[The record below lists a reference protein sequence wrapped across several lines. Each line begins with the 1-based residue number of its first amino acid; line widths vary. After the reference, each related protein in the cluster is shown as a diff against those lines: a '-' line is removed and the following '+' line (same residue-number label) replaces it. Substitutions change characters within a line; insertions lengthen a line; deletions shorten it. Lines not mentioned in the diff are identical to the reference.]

1 MERTDDGNGVN
12 SREIIESLFGVAAH
26 HLIYRLRSGEQH
38 MELLYEHGNSVEV
51 SHVEASQAAA

>member
-26 HLIYRLRSGEQH
+26 HLIYRLRSGRQH
-38 MELLYEHGNSVEV
+38 MELLYGYGNSVQM
-51 SHVEASQAAA
+51 SNVEASQAIT